1 MHDIILIWRISEPLR
16 QMPMLS
22 KSSLK
27 NVLCISMSTIR
38 MFSVSVAQVWWTKTL
53 FGSGWSCR
61 NIWSKNSIVTSYL
74 QHTNMQEVLW
84 IWLKMYLYRE
94 LTKLHRVAIR
104 SCPEMT
110 SLFYAGEKS
119 DDDGSGEGV
128 VIDGGGSQPYAFSKP
143 ILGDIISGPTKYL
156 WSSSSSVAG
165 TPWKETGDGW
175 FFALK
180 LAKVGKWSVGFAP
193 SASFFLNRSFL
204 FKKMMVGVSRNVS
217 KRSIFSSM
225 WLSSILKT
233 SFSLVYGITILDP
246 ISTCWFGHLPQAPG
260 QTRWQPPGRWGTG
273 LRHFETP
280 GSIFSSRHAD
290 PQHQSGKWDIFK
302 ILFTLHKNLQSSLLT
317 KESFVGC
324 FPPTDICEVCGSW

>member
-110 SLFYAGEKS
+110 SLFYAGEGFSRKVTTMDRGRGWWS
-119 DDDGSGEGV
+119 MEGGV
-128 VIDGGGSQPYAFSKP
+128 SLMHLANPYLVTSFLA
-143 ILGDIISGPTKYL
+143 LQNTSGPVRHQWQEHRERRRAT
-156 WSSSSSVAG
+156 
-165 TPWKETGDGW
+165 DD
-175 FFALK
+175 
-180 LAKVGKWSVGFAP
+180 
-193 SASFFLNRSFL
+193 
-204 FKKMMVGVSRNVS
+204 
-217 KRSIFSSM
+217 
-225 WLSSILKT
+225 
-233 SFSLVYGITILDP
+233 FSL
-246 ISTCWFGHLPQAPG
+246 
-260 QTRWQPPGRWGTG
+260 
-273 LRHFETP
+273 
-280 GSIFSSRHAD
+280 
-290 PQHQSGKWDIFK
+290 
-302 ILFTLHKNLQSSLLT
+302 
-317 KESFVGC
+317 
-324 FPPTDICEVCGSW
+324 